1 MQGEIKL
8 IRMLGLTYATN
19 DELIPLTTA
28 AIIL

>member
-19 DELIPLTTA
+19 DELITLTTLLVL
-28 AIIL
+28 I